1 MTAWTS
7 KEWGAV
13 IGVLL
18 VVLTAWLG
26 LGVAALA
33 VVFGA
38 VGFFVGKFLDGELDV
53 EELRARAQGRSRE
66 M

>member
-1 MTAWTS
+1 M
-7 KEWGAV
+7 